1 MVLYVMVAGYF
12 PFLSPADEP
21 LGQPQR
27 LQAMFP
33 RIIAGDFIPLPVTV
47 SPCSRDIFHFF
58 FSARNCILVMTS
70 TI

>member
-33 RIIAGDFIPLPVTV
+33 RIVAGDFIPLPDTV
-47 SPCSRDIFHFF
+47 SPCSRET
-58 FSARNCILVMTS
+58 V
-70 TI
+70 